1 MQWRNR
7 FLAERFEGIERE
19 RPGRGRKPS
28 IKVETVQE
36 IVRTTL
42 QVKPEHATHWSVGSL
57 ANVND
62 PRFSGTLH

>member
-19 RPGRGRKPS
+19 CPGRGRKHS